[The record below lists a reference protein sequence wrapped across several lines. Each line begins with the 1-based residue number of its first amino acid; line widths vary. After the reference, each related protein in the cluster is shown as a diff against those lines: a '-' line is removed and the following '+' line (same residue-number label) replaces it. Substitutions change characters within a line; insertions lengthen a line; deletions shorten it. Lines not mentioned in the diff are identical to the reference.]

1 MQSNLVFIP
10 QESLQLRKVVYGE
23 RSIKVA
29 ESKQNLAPILDSQ
42 GFLQEAEGLLI
53 EALSIYADT
62 LGKSSPEAAVTMN
75 NLAVLLTHLGRLDE
89 AETMLR
95 QTGTPSTVGLS
106 ITTLLPIAAAR
117 LVLTSRTHLI
127 T

>member
-1 MQSNLVFIP
+1 M
-10 QESLQLRKVVYGE
+10 QLRKVVYGE

-29 ESKQNLAPILDSQ
+29 ESKQNLATILDSQ
-42 GFLQEAEGLLI
+42 GFLQEAEALLL
-53 EALSIYADT
+53 EALTIYADT

-95 QTGTPSTVGLS
+95 QTGRRGDWC
-106 ITTLLPIAAAR
+106 
-117 LVLTSRTHLI
+117 LVPGGW
-127 T
+127 